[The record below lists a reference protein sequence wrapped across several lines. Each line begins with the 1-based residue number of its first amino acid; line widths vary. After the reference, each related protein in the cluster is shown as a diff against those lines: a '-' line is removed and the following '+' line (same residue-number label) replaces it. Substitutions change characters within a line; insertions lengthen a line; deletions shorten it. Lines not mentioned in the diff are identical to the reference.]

1 MDQVKLE
8 RFAEDVMQLNMDA
21 ASLFSPQ
28 KNWHAIASRY
38 QDSTIAVWDDWLV
51 IGERW
56 SKGNLIEIGW
66 ASHQSAVGAS
76 LVFFDDVR
84 KIVSEVEST
93 QGTPWRALAETV
105 EATFGYTYSDRVH
118 EKIKWG
124 IVAERDAAIETVS
137 GSRVDEV
144 CRRLSGNGPAI
155 YRFLASHP
163 EGVTFSEFQN
173 YRDPTTGRR
182 LTESDDP
189 EAISQMLRRHSQKLS
204 QFGMR
209 IEAKPTENLIR
220 LSSRK

>member
-8 RFAEDVMQLNMDA
+8 RFAENVMQLNRDA

-28 KNWHAIASRY
+28 KNWHAIASRF

-51 IGERW
+51 LGERW
-56 SKGNLIEIGW
+56 TKGNLIEIGW

-84 KIVSEVEST
+84 KIVSKVEST
-93 QGTPWRALAETV
+93 QGNPWRALAETV

-124 IVAERDAAIETVS
+124 IVAERDATIETVS

-144 CRRLSGNGPAI
+144 CRKLSGNGPAI

-173 YRDPTTGRR
+173 HRDPTTGNR
-182 LTESDDP
+182 LTESDDQ

-209 IEAKPTENLIR
+209 IEAKRTENLIR